1 MSNLKHLFT
10 AIAMVTAVA
19 MSAWGNPID
28 WAKAEAVAT
37 QFAQTKVSQA
47 GNAQWQRVAR
57 RGISTS
63 DGKASL
69 YVFNRA
75 NGHGFV
81 IVAGDDAAEPIL
93 GYSTEGSFSYDDMP
107 DNLRYWLELN
117 ELYVKACASRQGLAR
132 QTSQGTPV
140 VAPLLGDILWGQ
152 GSPYNDMCPTYGSGT
167 HYYVGCVAT
176 AATQIMRYHSYPE
189 HGVGSKTITV
199 DGQSVTANFG
209 NTTYD
214 WSNMLPTYD
223 GVNYTA
229 VQGNAVATIAAHFG
243 VAVNMEYQQNGS
255 GAHSMDVPHALREYF
270 TYDQA
275 VTMRKR
281 DYYSSSEWLQ
291 FIKAELDAGRPV
303 YYAASSDVGSSGHAF
318 VCDGYDTED
327 FVHINWGW
335 YGTSNGYFLVSHLD
349 PDDLG
354 IGGGTGGYNV
364 DQEIIT
370 GIQPPVGG
378 TTYERP
384 LYNSLSMRLITQSA
398 NDFNVM
404 ITVENFDTKPF
415 TGDLGVV
422 LVRDGQIVKV
432 LKTEQRNIAGFANG
446 HTGLLAM
453 ASIYDIPKQVGN
465 DVPDGEATV
474 WMAFRE
480 DSQSPWQLMRYCRG
494 RDSRNKPYVG
504 FFTTQ
509 VSNGYILT
517 LDDSCS
523 HPDVT
528 LLSPLE
534 PEGEVYASGSALFNL
549 HLRNN
554 SPDVRL
560 HNIVVRF
567 TSTDDESQY
576 FDYENEVNVYDDV
589 EEDVSL
595 LVNLDEEMPQGEYRL
610 TAFEKDFEEYPFV
623 LSQGDGIV
631 NVLPAA
637 QTPVMRL
644 TTAVQWRRAD
654 SQDFINQGDNIYF
667 ALSARN
673 YGSAGNVGVILNL
686 VDVNDPTKS
695 YIYQQSNATVER
707 GEAKVFSF
715 YRKLPVDPGTYKVVI
730 SYVTDDGK
738 TTIDPNNDVYPLVIT
753 VGVADNIYLNAVSID
768 LPDYV
773 VKGERLEGT
782 LTLSAPTAH
791 NGYVYVRMRQYTLTN
806 GGILYMGNQQIP
818 AGEERTIN
826 ISSRIDFEPG
836 RYLIMVEAKHG
847 STEGTV
853 GNYVN
858 CYKLID
864 VVTEP
869 PVVAIS
875 GDVNGD
881 GVVTSADVTA
891 LYNFM
896 LNNDATAIIN
906 GDQNGDGNITSSDVT
921 AVYNIILG
929 N

>member
-1 MSNLKHLFT
+1 MALVN
-10 AIAMVTAVA
+10 I
-19 MSAWGNPID
+19 SAWSSPID
-28 WAKAEAVAT
+28 WTKAEAIAT
-37 QFAQTKVSQA
+37 RFAKSALSQPQST
-47 GNAQWQRVAR
+47 QWHRVASK
-57 RGISTS
+57 GTTS
-63 DGKASL
+63 SDDNSLL
-69 YVFNRA
+69 YVFNQTG
-75 NGHGFV
+75 GHGFV

-93 GYSTEGSFSYDDMP
+93 GYSTEGSFSYDNMP
-107 DNLRYWLELN
+107 DNLHYWLELN
-117 ELYVKACASRQGLAR
+117 ELYVKACANRQVTAR
-132 QTSQGTPV
+132 QVSQGTPI

-152 GSPYNDMCPTYGSGT
+152 GSPYNNMCPTYDGGT

-214 WSNMLPTYD
+214 WNNMLPNYD
-223 GVNYTA
+223 DVNYTTA
-229 VQGNAVATIAAHFG
+229 QANAVATIAAHFG
-243 VAVNMEYQQNGS
+243 VAVNMEYQPAGS
-255 GAHSMDVPHALREYF
+255 GAHSMEVPNALREYF
-270 TYDQA
+270 SYDQA

-291 FIKAELDAGRPV
+291 LIKSELDAGRPV
-303 YYAASSDVGSSGHAF
+303 YDAASSDVGSSGHAF
-318 VCDGYDTED
+318 VCDGYDSED

-354 IGGGTGGYNV
+354 IGGGTGGYNL
-364 DQEIIT
+364 DQEIVT
-370 GIQPPVGG
+370 GIQPPTSG

-415 TGDLGVV
+415 TGDLGVA
-422 LVRDGQIVKV
+422 LVRDGEILKV

-465 DVPDGEATV
+465 DIPDGEATV
-474 WMAFRE
+474 WMVFRE

-504 FFTTQ
+504 FFKTE
-509 VSNGYILT
+509 VSGGRILT

-528 LLSPLE
+528 LLSALE
-534 PEGEVYASGSALFNL
+534 PEGEVYEGGSALFNL
-549 HLRNN
+549 NLRNN
-554 SPDVRL
+554 SSDVRL
-560 HNIVVRF
+560 RNIVVRF
-567 TSTDDESQY
+567 TNTADESQF
-576 FDYENEVNVYDDV
+576 FDYENSVNVYDAV
-589 EEDVSL
+589 EEKVSL
-595 LVNLDEEMPQGEYRL
+595 LMNLDEAMTAGNYRL
-610 TAFEKDFEEYPFV
+610 TAFEKGFEDYPFV
-623 LSQGDGIV
+623 VTVGDGV
-631 NVLPAA
+631 VTVLPKAES
-637 QTPVMRL
+637 PVMRL

-654 SQDFINQGDNIYF
+654 SQEIINQGDNVYF
-667 ALSARN
+667 ALNARN

-686 VDVNDPTKS
+686 VDVDDSTKR

-707 GEAKVFSF
+707 GEARTFTF
-715 YRKLPVDPGTYKVVI
+715 YRKLPVDPGTYRVVV
-730 SYVTDDGK
+730 SYVTDNGVVTD
-738 TTIDPNNDVYPLVIT
+738 DVNNDNYPVTIT
-753 VGVADNIYLNAVSID
+753 VGQASNIFLNAVAID
-768 LPDYV
+768 LPSYV
-773 VKGERLEGT
+773 VKGEMLVGT
-782 LTLSAPTAH
+782 LTLSAPIAH
-791 NGYVYVRMRQYTLTN
+791 SGNVYVRMRQYTLTN
-806 GGILYMGNQQIP
+806 GGILYMGNQQIA
-818 AGEERTIN
+818 AGEEKTIN
-826 ISSRIDFEPG
+826 ISSRINFEPG

-847 STEGTV
+847 ATEGTV
-853 GNYVN
+853 GNYAN

-869 PVVAIS
+869 PVVA
-875 GDVNGD
+875 GDVDGD
-881 GVVTSADVTA
+881 GVVTAADITA

-896 LNNDATAIIN
+896 LSSDASAIVN
-906 GDQNGDGNITSSDVT
+906 GDQDNDGNITSGDVT
-921 AVYNIILG
+921 AVYNILMG
-929 N
+929 MNAL

>member
-1 MSNLKHLFT
+1 MRNWKHLLMT
-10 AIAMVTAVA
+10 MAMVVIVNI
-19 MSAWGNPID
+19 SSWGSPID
-28 WAKAEAVAT
+28 WARAEAVAT
-37 QFAQTKVSQA
+37 QFVQSKVSQA
-47 GNAQWQRVAR
+47 ASVQWKRVAAK
-57 RGISTS
+57 STAA
-63 DGKASL
+63 DDDNAPL
-69 YVFNRA
+69 YIFNRA
-75 NGHGFV
+75 DGHGFV

-93 GYSTEGSFSYDDMP
+93 GYSNEGSFSYENIP
-107 DNLRYWLELN
+107 DNLRQWIVLN
-117 ELYVKACASRQGLAR
+117 EQYVKACAGRKGVAR
-132 QTSQGTPV
+132 QASQGTPV
-140 VAPLLGDILWGQ
+140 VAPLLGEILWGQ
-152 GSPYNDMCPTYGSGT
+152 GSPYNDFCPTYDGGT

-189 HGVGSKTITV
+189 HGNGSKSITV
-199 DGQSVTANFG
+199 DGQSVTADFG

-214 WSNMLPTYD
+214 WDNMLPTYYD
-223 GVNYTA
+223 VDYTA
-229 VQGNAVATIAAHFG
+229 AQANAVATIAAHFG
-243 VAVNMEYQQNGS
+243 VAVNMEYQPAGS
-255 GAHSMDVPHALREYF
+255 GAHSMEVPNALREF
-270 TYDQA
+270 FSYDQA

-281 DYYSSSEWLQ
+281 DYYSSNEWLQ
-291 FIKAELDAGRPV
+291 LIKSELDAGRPL

-318 VCDGYDTED
+318 VCDGYDSED

-354 IGGGTGGYNV
+354 IGGGSGGYNL
-364 DQEIIT
+364 DQEIVT

-384 LYNSLSMRLITQSA
+384 LYNSLSLKLITQDA
-398 NDFNVM
+398 NEFNLM
-404 ITVENFDTKPF
+404 ITVENFDTRAF
-415 TGDLGVV
+415 TGDLGVA
-422 LVRDGQIVKV
+422 LVRDGEIVKL
-432 LKTEQRNIAGFANG
+432 LKTEQRNIAGFSNG

-453 ASIYDIPKQVGN
+453 ASIYDIPKQVGT

-480 DSQSPWQLMRYCRG
+480 DSESPWQLMRYCRG
-494 RDSRNKPYVG
+494 RDSRNRPYVG
-504 FFTTQ
+504 YFTTE
-509 VSNGYILT
+509 VSGGRILT
-517 LDDSCS
+517 LDDSGS

-534 PEGEVYASGSALFNL
+534 PQGEIYAKGSALFDL
-549 HLRNN
+549 HLRNS

-560 HNIVVRF
+560 RNIVVRF
-567 TSTDDESQY
+567 TSTDDESLY

-589 EEDVSL
+589 EENVSL

-610 TAFEKDFEEYPFV
+610 SAFEKDFEQYPFEQT
-623 LSQGDGIV
+623 LGDGIV

-654 SQDFINQGDNIYF
+654 SQEIINQGDNIYF
-667 ALSARN
+667 ALNARN

-686 VDVNDPTKS
+686 VDVNDPSKS

-707 GEAKVFSF
+707 GEARNFTF
-715 YRKLPVDPGTYKVVI
+715 YRKLPVDPGNYKVVI

-738 TTIDPNNDVYPLVIT
+738 TTLDPNNDEYPLVIT
-753 VGVADNIYLNAVSID
+753 VGEADNIFLNTVSVD
-768 LPDYV
+768 MPDYV
-773 VKGERLEGT
+773 VKGERLVGSV
-782 LTLSAPTAH
+782 TLSAPTAH
-791 NGYVYVRMRQYTLTN
+791 SGHVYVRMRQYTLTN
-806 GGILYMGNQQIP
+806 GGILYMGNQQIA

-836 RYLIMVEAKHG
+836 RYLIMVEARHG

-869 PVVAIS
+869 PVVA
-875 GDVNGD
+875 GDVDGD
-881 GVVTSADVTA
+881 GVVTSADITL
-891 LYNFM
+891 LYNAL
-896 LNNDATAIIN
+896 LNGDHTSIVN
-906 GDQNGDGNITSSDVT
+906 GDQDGDGFVTAGDVT
-921 AVYNIILG
+921 AVYSILLG

>member
-1 MSNLKHLFT
+1 MALVN
-10 AIAMVTAVA
+10 I
-19 MSAWGNPID
+19 SAWSSPID
-28 WAKAEAVAT
+28 WTKAEAIAT
-37 QFAQTKVSQA
+37 RFAKSALSQPQST
-47 GNAQWQRVAR
+47 QWHRVASK
-57 RGISTS
+57 GTTS
-63 DGKASL
+63 SDDNSLL
-69 YVFNRA
+69 YVFNQA
-75 NGHGFV
+75 EGHGFV

-93 GYSTEGSFSYDDMP
+93 GYSTEGSFSYDNMP

-117 ELYVKACASRQGLAR
+117 ELYVKACANRQATAR
-132 QTSQGTPV
+132 QVSQGTPIV
-140 VAPLLGDILWGQ
+140 SPLLGDILWGQ
-152 GSPYNDMCPTYGSGT
+152 GAPYNNMCPTYDGGT

-214 WSNMLPTYD
+214 WNNMLPTYD
-223 GVNYTA
+223 DVNYTTSQA
-229 VQGNAVATIAAHFG
+229 NAVATIAAHFG
-243 VAVNMEYQQNGS
+243 VAVNMEYQPAGS
-255 GAHSMDVPHALREYF
+255 GAHSMEVPNALREYF
-270 TYDQA
+270 SYDQA

-291 FIKAELDAGRPV
+291 LIKSELDAGRPV

-318 VCDGYDTED
+318 VCDGYDSED

-354 IGGGTGGYNV
+354 IGGGTGGYNL

-370 GIQPPVGG
+370 GIQPPTSG

-415 TGDLGVV
+415 TGDLGVA
-422 LVRDGQIVKV
+422 LVRDGEILKV

-453 ASIYDIPKQVGN
+453 ASIYDIPKQVGS
-465 DVPDGEATV
+465 DVPDGDATV

-480 DSQSPWQLMRYCRG
+480 NSQSAWQLMRYCRG

-504 FFTTQ
+504 FFKTE
-509 VSNGYILT
+509 VSGGRILT

-528 LLSPLE
+528 LLSPLQ
-534 PEGEVYASGSALFNL
+534 PQGEVYAAGSALFDL

-560 HNIVVRF
+560 RNIVLRF
-567 TSTDDESQY
+567 TSTADESQY
-576 FDYENEVNVYDDV
+576 FDYENEVNVYDAV
-589 EEDVSL
+589 EENVSL
-595 LVNLDEEMPQGEYRL
+595 LVNLDEEMPHGEYRL
-610 TAFEKDFEEYPFV
+610 TAFEKGFEDYPFE
-623 LSQGDGIV
+623 LTQGDGIV

-637 QTPVMRL
+637 LTPVMRL

-654 SQDFINQGDNIYF
+654 SQEIINQGDNIYF
-667 ALSARN
+667 ALNARN
-673 YGSAGNVGVILNL
+673 YGAAGNVGVILNL
-686 VDVNDPTKS
+686 VDVNDPSKS

-707 GEAKVFSF
+707 GEARTFTF
-715 YRKLPVDPGTYKVVI
+715 YRKLPVDPGTYRVVV
-730 SYVTDDGK
+730 SYVTDNGIVTD
-738 TTIDPNNDVYPLVIT
+738 DVNNDNYPVTIT
-753 VGVADNIYLNAVSID
+753 VGQASNIFLNAVAID
-768 LPDYV
+768 LPSYV
-773 VKGERLEGT
+773 VKGEMLVGT
-782 LTLSAPTAH
+782 LTLSAPIAH
-791 NGYVYVRMRQYTLTN
+791 SGNVYVRMRQYTLTN
-806 GGILYMGNQQIP
+806 GGILYMGNQQIA
-818 AGEERTIN
+818 AGEEKTIN
-826 ISSRIDFEPG
+826 ISSRINFEPG

-847 STEGTV
+847 ATEGTV
-853 GNYVN
+853 GNYAN

-869 PVVAIS
+869 PVVA
-875 GDVNGD
+875 GDVDGD
-881 GVVTSADVTA
+881 GVVTAADITA

-896 LNNDATAIIN
+896 LSSDASAIVN
-906 GDQNGDGNITSSDVT
+906 GDQDNDGNITSGDVT
-921 AVYNIILG
+921 AVYNILMG
-929 N
+929 MNAL